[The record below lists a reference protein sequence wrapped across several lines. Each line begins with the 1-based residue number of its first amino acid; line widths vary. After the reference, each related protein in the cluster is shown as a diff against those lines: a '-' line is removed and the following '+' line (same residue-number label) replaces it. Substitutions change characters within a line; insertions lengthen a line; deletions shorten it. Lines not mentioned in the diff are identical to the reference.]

1 MPHRTALIVG
11 VSAYQRLASLS
22 NSVRDAQTIAEVL
35 REVAGFDQVE
45 LLVNPD
51 QRRLAEQIEHHFKN
65 KEPDDLVLLYFSGH
79 GITDDHGRL
88 YFAVP
93 DTYLDSDGQLV
104 RASAVSCQHVH
115 EAMGACRSRRQV
127 IILDCCHSGAFAEGL
142 LAKNTG
148 KIDLRRQLGGEGRAV
163 LTSSSSHQFSFEESK
178 AGLSLYTEFLVE
190 GIVTGRADLNHDGK
204 ISIDELHEFA
214 KSKLLQ
220 ARPSMTP
227 QILPSRE
234 GYSIVI
240 SHARQVD
247 PKCAYAAKVLEVG
260 DLSGRLSPLARQ
272 VLLTQRQQLQI
283 TDAEA
288 LAIEESVLAP
298 ARAREQGR
306 ETLRRAVFDARRKGA
321 LAAERSMLNQL
332 RIAFDLTEI
341 ELQALE
347 KEPLAQQRR
356 KIYGPPRWPRRL
368 ATAAPLAVALVGC
381 SLYPYWRWNSAR
393 GVAPADV
400 ASPHVATPAPTPSPT
415 PSPRPPS
422 PTGRDVTEAELDEVL
437 RVDRSST
444 THAIRISADNTFAE
458 ARDAARIVLSKSR
471 FMPWIVRQD
480 FDKTLYMVYVG
491 GYSTRAAAEA
501 DEPAARAVLEEG
513 AISLDIRT
521 RCPSLT
527 WTGSG
532 YHDCKRVVGV
542 R

>member
-1 MPHRTALIVG
+1 MTWPPPATPRPRCSLRGRDEPMPHRTALIVG
-11 VSAYQRLASLS
+11 VGAYQRLASLS
-22 NSVRDAQTIAEVL
+22 NAVRDAQTIAEVL
-35 REVAGFDQVE
+35 REVSGFDQVE

-65 KEPDDLVLLYFSGH
+65 KEPEDLVLLYFSGH

-115 EAMGACRSRRQV
+115 EAMGVCRSRRQV

-142 LAKNTG
+142 LAKNAG

-190 GIVTGRADLNHDGK
+190 GIVTGQADLNHDGK

-247 PKCAYAAKVLEVG
+247 PKSAYAAKVLEVG
-260 DLSGRLSPLARQ
+260 DLSGQLSPLAAQ

-288 LAIEESVLAP
+288 LAIENSVLAP
-298 ARAREQGR
+298 ARARAQGR
-306 ETLRRAVFDARRKGA
+306 ETLRRAVFEARRKGS
-321 LAAERSMLNQL
+321 LRAERSMLNQL
-332 RIAFDLTEI
+332 RLAFDLTEL

-356 KIYGPPRWPRRL
+356 KIYGPPRWPQRL
-368 ATAAPLAVALVGC
+368 ATSALLAVALVGC
-381 SLYPYWRWNSAR
+381 ALFAFRRWNSDPA
-393 GVAPADV
+393 VAPADG
-400 ASPHVATPAPTPSPT
+400 ATPHVATA
-415 PSPRPPS
+415 
-422 PTGRDVTEAELDEVL
+422 
-437 RVDRSST
+437 
-444 THAIRISADNTFAE
+444 
-458 ARDAARIVLSKSR
+458 
-471 FMPWIVRQD
+471 
-480 FDKTLYMVYVG
+480 
-491 GYSTRAAAEA
+491 
-501 DEPAARAVLEEG
+501 
-513 AISLDIRT
+513 
-521 RCPSLT
+521 
-527 WTGSG
+527 
-532 YHDCKRVVGV
+532 
-542 R
+542 